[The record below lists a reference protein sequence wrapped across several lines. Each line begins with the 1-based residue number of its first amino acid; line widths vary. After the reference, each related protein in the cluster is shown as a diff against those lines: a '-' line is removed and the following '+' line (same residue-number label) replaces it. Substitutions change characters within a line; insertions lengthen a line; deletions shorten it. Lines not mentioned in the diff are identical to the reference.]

1 MKIEVCQ
8 PESPVLA
15 NMQQQGEGVQV
26 VFDEIPESLVVLLS
40 ELNAVA
46 ISPLV
51 YWVTRGAAR
60 ELQQRFDVPTL
71 AQWLIQNDYIWQV
84 NQHKLHDEQGIVYAV
99 LNVSPE
105 SFYNGDNVA
114 DNETMIQRAGLLL
127 AEGADVIEV
136 GGQTTK
142 PGYIESGLELSPT
155 AEIERVAPI
164 ILGIKAAFPNA
175 LVAIDTYKYEV
186 MVKAVALGVDIV
198 NDVNGFTDDP
208 RKLALLSK
216 TSVGLL
222 TMWNPRVEKVTHL
235 RQEMHDWFATNI
247 RTLVDAGIS
256 RQRIALDPG
265 VGYSQNSEVDQD
277 LAMMNTISHLQLFRR
292 PIMTA
297 VANKGWAKFLLELP
311 KGERADVSL
320 IAANEMFHRGARI
333 LRVHDA
339 KSAFQMTRVV
349 RGIEKS
355 FWTN

>member
-71 AQWLIQNDYIWQV
+71 AQWLNQNDYIWQV

-136 GGQTTK
+136 GGQTTN
-142 PGYIESGLELSPT
+142 PSYIESGLEL
-155 AEIERVAPI
+155 
-164 ILGIKAAFPNA
+164 
-175 LVAIDTYKYEV
+175 
-186 MVKAVALGVDIV
+186 
-198 NDVNGFTDDP
+198 
-208 RKLALLSK
+208 
-216 TSVGLL
+216 
-222 TMWNPRVEKVTHL
+222 
-235 RQEMHDWFATNI
+235 
-247 RTLVDAGIS
+247 
-256 RQRIALDPG
+256 
-265 VGYSQNSEVDQD
+265 
-277 LAMMNTISHLQLFRR
+277 
-292 PIMTA
+292 
-297 VANKGWAKFLLELP
+297 
-311 KGERADVSL
+311 
-320 IAANEMFHRGARI
+320 
-333 LRVHDA
+333 
-339 KSAFQMTRVV
+339 
-349 RGIEKS
+349 
-355 FWTN
+355 